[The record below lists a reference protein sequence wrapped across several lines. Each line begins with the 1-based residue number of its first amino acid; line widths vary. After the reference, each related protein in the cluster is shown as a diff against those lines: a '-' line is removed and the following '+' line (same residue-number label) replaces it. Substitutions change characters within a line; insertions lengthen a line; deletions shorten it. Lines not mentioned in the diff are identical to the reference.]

1 LKMYESFY
9 GLRENPFEVTPNPD
23 YIYLG
28 KNHREALANLL
39 YGVRTKKGFIVIT
52 GEVGT
57 GKTTLIHYLL
67 DKLDKL
73 DGHDHT
79 KTAFLFNP
87 KLTANDFIQYILMDL
102 GVRVQEQTKAEY
114 LYKLHRYLLN
124 AYRDEKRVVL
134 IVDEAH
140 GLNPELLEEVRLL
153 SNLETSKS
161 KLIQI
166 VLVGQPELDKTLSQP
181 AFRQLR
187 QRINMRYYL
196 PPLSRKE
203 TEEYIEK
210 RLRVAGAQEP
220 LFTKKAIQ
228 EIYRK
233 SGGIPRSINILCDN
247 ALLNGFA
254 LYQKIVDVRSVREVA
269 KDLKFGKKSR
279 RIWTGFLL
287 SISIGVAILL
297 FIYLQKS
304 GYLLPIYKEMLRG
317 FQYIKEIFM
326 KGMGYFSILFKAGF
340 LSSQSGS

>member
-1 LKMYESFY
+1 MYESFY

-67 DKLDKL
+67 DKL
-73 DGHDHT
+73 GGNDHT
-79 KTAFLFNP
+79 KTAILFNP
-87 KLTANDFIQYILMDL
+87 KLTANDFIHYILKDL
-102 GVRVQEQTKAEY
+102 GIRVQGQSKADY
-114 LYKLHRYLLN
+114 LFDLHRYLLN
-124 AYRDEKRVVL
+124 AYRKDERVIL
-134 IVDEAH
+134 ILDEAH

-153 SNLETSKS
+153 SNLETSRS

-187 QRINMRYYL
+187 QRINMRYHL

-210 RLRVAGAQEP
+210 RLRVAGAKEA
-220 LFTKKAIQ
+220 LFTKKAIL
-228 EIYRK
+228 EIYRE

-304 GYLLPIYKEMLRG
+304 GYLLAFYKEILRG
-317 FQYIKEIFM
+317 FQYIKEFLINQFQH
-326 KGMGYFSILFKAGF
+326 FSNLVR
-340 LSSQSGS
+340 